1 MASVPE
7 AGDGIASV
15 GLDAVAPRLSAN
27 AAILA
32 AYVAL
37 CAFSLLPFLL
47 IEHPPIVDFAN
58 HAARLSLA
66 CNPGDPAVDA
76 MYRYNLGL
84 IPNLAADLVN
94 WPLCGVA
101 GPMAVLKGTIA
112 GSLALVYLSGW
123 LIQRKLFGEANAF
136 LLMLPA
142 FAMNIATSMGY
153 INFLAGAAVACL
165 MVALVVGRQRT
176 LGEMLAIGNVGGLV
190 LFFCHIFAL
199 ALGAV
204 LLLGFMLRD
213 ASRNV
218 RGFGTAGLKTAA
230 MFALPLMLIPL
241 VPSASEALRIDYVG
255 KGRAVAALFMTQH
268 ANPSIF
274 GMLLFIPLYLAMR
287 KGWVRVERTMWWPLG
302 TLAAYVAL
310 VPSGLQEAID
320 IDARTM
326 VALAWLFFTSL
337 EIVDRKREISAIVA
351 ASSSALV
358 AYSLMMAALVWQPFS
373 NQVAEFRKADH
384 VLPAKALVLAVAPK
398 EPENTIAGSLA
409 YGHITSYATLDRRIF
424 NPMEFTG
431 VGMQPLRATAAFA
444 PYDIPHAMPFD
455 PATVARLADPTAEFE
470 KKIRLHK
477 AQFAE
482 RWPERF
488 DYVIYFHF
496 GKAPNFDPARLA
508 IVEQGSYFSILKIKS
523 REKTL

>member
-7 AGDGIASV
+7 ASDGIAPV

-27 AAILA
+27 AAILG

-37 CAFSLLPFLL
+37 CALSLLPFIL

-66 CNPGDPAVDA
+66 CNPGDPAVHA

-84 IPNLAADLVN
+84 IPNLAADLIN

-101 GPMAVLKGTIA
+101 GPMAVLKATIA
-112 GSLALVYLSGW
+112 ASLALVYLSGW

-136 LLMLPA
+136 LLLLPA
-142 FAMNIATSMGY
+142 FAINIVTSMGY

-165 MVALVVGRQRT
+165 MVALVVARQRRF
-176 LGEMLAIGNVGGLV
+176 GELLAIGNVGGLI
-190 LFFCHIFAL
+190 LFFSHIFAL

-204 LLLGFMLRD
+204 LFLGFMLRD
-213 ASRNV
+213 APRNA
-218 RGFGTAGLKTAA
+218 RGFGAAGLKTAA
-230 MFALPLMLIPL
+230 IFALPLMLIPF
-241 VPSASEALRIDYVG
+241 VPSANEAFRVDYIG

-274 GMLLFIPLYLAMR
+274 GMLLFIPLYLVMR
-287 KGWVRVERTMWWPLG
+287 KNWVRVERTMWWPLG

-326 VALAWLFFTSL
+326 VVLAWLFFASL
-337 EIVDRKREISAIVA
+337 EIVDRRREITAIVA
-351 ASSSALV
+351 GSASALV
-358 AYSLMMAALVWQPFS
+358 AYSLLMATLVWQPFS
-373 NQVAEFRKADH
+373 NQVTEFRKVDH
-384 VLPAKALVLAVAPK
+384 VLPAKALVFSVAPK
-398 EPENTIAGSLA
+398 DPDNTLAGSLA

-424 NPMEFTG
+424 NPMDFTG
-431 VGMQPLRATAAFA
+431 VGMQPLSATPAFA
-444 PYDIPHAMPFD
+444 PYDAPDAMPFD
-455 PATVARLADPTAEFE
+455 PVTAAKLADPTPEFE
-470 KKIRLHK
+470 KKIRLYK

-482 RWPERF
+482 HWPERF

-496 GKAPNFDPARLA
+496 GKAPNFDPARLE
-508 IVEQGSYFSILKIKS
+508 IVELGSYFSILKIKGHT
-523 REKTL
+523 KAL